1 MEGSRAPSSILVLP
15 LIWEWEKLM
24 SLNSYHV
31 KMTISISEV
40 KDKPEKKKE
49 NADHGH
55 WEDVGIFSMGTT
67 SIAIVQ

>member
-1 MEGSRAPSSILVLP
+1 
-15 LIWEWEKLM
+15 
-24 SLNSYHV
+24 
-31 KMTISISEV
+31 MTISVSEV
-40 KDKPEKKKE
+40 KDKPENNKKK